1 MNGNYA
7 LQVPVV
13 PGNIKNVNSC
23 AIVTSS
29 VTRAIS
35 YCDVILTDCSGPVTK
50 DAMAL
55 LTKYISAWR
64 FIADQFID
72 VCGFVFVVE

>member
-1 MNGNYA
+1 MNRNYA

-13 PGNIKNVNSC
+13 NSNIQNVNSC

-35 YCDVILTDCSGPVTK
+35 YCDVILTDCSGPVPK

-55 LTKYISAWR
+55 LTKTSRHGGSSPTSLSMFMASYSW
-64 FIADQFID
+64 
-72 VCGFVFVVE
+72 